1 MSARKNDDSVVT
13 ASIPLDFR
21 HDWLGVLSMDFSVRE
36 MKAFLVSA
44 IKGGQE
50 GEYQL
55 YDSRVEP
62 DSFLSVGE
70 CIEPVV
76 LP

>member
-1 MSARKNDDSVVT
+1 VLWQTVFDEHAQNDDPVVT

-44 IKGGQE
+44 IKGARRGNT
-50 GEYQL
+50 
-55 YDSRVEP
+55 SCMT
-62 DSFLSVGE
+62 VG
-70 CIEPVV
+70 
-76 LP
+76 LT